1 MNSIT
6 LSLYSSL
13 VGDLFSVTL
22 NHVVALG
29 AANVRANSSNTLSIS
44 KKSTTRS
51 PYPCTSN
58 RAYEITVSYPKSAFG
73 VIRINSSKGVHIYIL
88 NLNGGLSPSLSSS
101 SALLWIYFLVA
112 IGVALQ
118 VGAANWDIIWHGVVN
133 VESFFTPPHTAL
145 YSGVGLSLIT
155 TVVGIVAS
163 LRGKTSLRCPV
174 LIYRSI
180 PNPLKL
186 VILGCLVE
194 VFSGQ
199 FDNWWHTNFGFDGL
213 LSPPHL
219 MLISGMLIS
228 IIGALI
234 GTHLFESRK
243 KFKIISEM
251 ICYGILW
258 MITINFVFMFTLP
271 FSDGQYFDFNP
282 SPTAALILGSTL
294 PSIFT
299 AVIFY
304 SLQSIQF
311 PFRMTVVTAT
321 VMTIQSFATITSNN
335 YFASLLPLYLLNILI
350 PISLDVISIFTQN
363 AKNVSTKFNDHKRII
378 FSVAISFFF
387 VTMYFPWTVN
397 MFKSFFGI
405 DLITFE
411 SVLIFEQLLLK
422 FIVPIL
428 MPVSFVSAYLGLLIW
443 KKLYEHS
450 KLTKLFKVV
459 VE

>member
-1 MNSIT
+1 M
-6 LSLYSSL
+6 
-13 VGDLFSVTL
+13 
-22 NHVVALG
+22 
-29 AANVRANSSNTLSIS
+29 
-44 KKSTTRS
+44 
-51 PYPCTSN
+51 
-58 RAYEITVSYPKSAFG
+58 VSYFKPVFG
-73 VIRINSSKGVHIYIL
+73 VIRINLSMDIDIYIL
-88 NLNGGLSPSLSSS
+88 NLNGELSPSLSSS

-112 IGVALQ
+112 LGVALQ

-133 VESFFTPPHTAL
+133 VESFFTPPHTVL
-145 YSGVGLSLIT
+145 YSGVGLSLIA
-155 TVVGIVAS
+155 TVVGLVVSIRRRAS
-163 LRGKTSLRCPV
+163 LRSPFS
-174 LIYRSI
+174 IYRSI

-186 VILGCLVE
+186 IALGCLVE

-234 GTHLFESRK
+234 GTHLFESSK
-243 KFKIISEM
+243 KFKIMSEL

-271 FSDGQYFDFNP
+271 FSDGQYFNFNP
-282 SPTAALILGSTL
+282 SPTVAMILGSTL

-304 SLQSIQF
+304 SIQNIQF

-321 VMTIQSFATITSNN
+321 LMIIQSCATITSNN
-335 YFASLLPLYLLNILI
+335 YFANLLPLYLVNILI
-350 PISLDVISIFTQN
+350 PISLDVISIFTQSN
-363 AKNVSTKFNDHKRII
+363 NNISAKFIDHKRII

-387 VTMYFPWTVN
+387 VTMYFPWSVN

-411 SVLIFEQLLLK
+411 SVLIFEQLLWN

-443 KKLYEHS
+443 KKLYDQS
-450 KLTKLFKVV
+450 RLTNMFKVI

>member
-1 MNSIT
+1 
-6 LSLYSSL
+6 
-13 VGDLFSVTL
+13 
-22 NHVVALG
+22 
-29 AANVRANSSNTLSIS
+29 
-44 KKSTTRS
+44 
-51 PYPCTSN
+51 
-58 RAYEITVSYPKSAFG
+58 
-73 VIRINSSKGVHIYIL
+73 VIRLNLSKDIDVYIL
-88 NLNGGLSPSLSSS
+88 NLNGKLSLSPSSS
-101 SALLWIYFLVA
+101 SALLWIYFLIA
-112 IGVALQ
+112 LGVALQ

-133 VESFFTPPHTAL
+133 VESFFTPPHTVL

-155 TVVGIVAS
+155 TVVGLIVS
-163 LRGKTSLRCPV
+163 IRQKTSLRCPFS
-174 LIYRSI
+174 IYRSI

-186 VILGCLVE
+186 IALGCLVE

-228 IIGALI
+228 IIGALV
-234 GTHLFESRK
+234 GTHLLVSRK
-243 KFKIISEM
+243 KFKIMSEM

-258 MITINFVFMFTLP
+258 MVTINFVFMFTLP

-294 PSIFT
+294 PSVFT

-304 SLQSIQF
+304 SLQNIQF
-311 PFRMTVVTAT
+311 PFRMTVVAAT
-321 VMTIQSFATITSNN
+321 LMTIQSSATITSNN
-335 YFASLLPLYLLNILI
+335 YFASLFPFYLMNILI
-350 PISLDVISIFTQN
+350 PLSLDVISILTQN
-363 AKNVSTKFNDHKRII
+363 SKKVPTKFNDHKRII

-387 VTMYFPWTVN
+387 VTMYFPWSVN

-411 SVLIFEQLLLK
+411 SVLIFEQLLWK

-443 KKLYEHS
+443 TRMYEHS
-450 KLTKLFKVV
+450 KLTNMFKVV
-459 VE
+459 VK

>member
-1 MNSIT
+1 M
-6 LSLYSSL
+6 
-13 VGDLFSVTL
+13 
-22 NHVVALG
+22 
-29 AANVRANSSNTLSIS
+29 
-44 KKSTTRS
+44 
-51 PYPCTSN
+51 
-58 RAYEITVSYPKSAFG
+58 VSYLKPAFG
-73 VIRINSSKGVHIYIL
+73 MIRINLSRNIDMYIL
-88 NLNGGLSPSLSSS
+88 NLNGELSPSLSSS
-101 SALLWIYFLVA
+101 SSLLWIYFLVA
-112 IGVALQ
+112 LGIALQ

-133 VESFFTPPHTAL
+133 VESFFTPPHTVL
-145 YSGVGLSLIT
+145 YSGVGLTLIAS
-155 TVVGIVAS
+155 VVGILVS
-163 LRGKTSLRCPV
+163 IKQKTSLTRPFS
-174 LIYRSI
+174 IYRNI

-186 VILGCLVE
+186 IILGCLVE

-199 FDNWWHTNFGFDGL
+199 FDNWWHNNFGFDGL

-243 KFKIISEM
+243 RFKIMSEM

-258 MITINFVFMFTLP
+258 IITINFIFMFTLP

-294 PSIFT
+294 PPILT
-299 AVIFY
+299 AIIFY
-304 SLQSIQF
+304 SLQNIQF

-321 VMTIQSFATITSNN
+321 LMTIQSTSTITSNN
-335 YFASLLPLYLLNILI
+335 YFMSLLPLYIMNILV
-350 PISLDVISIFTQN
+350 PLSLDAISVFAQSN
-363 AKNVSTKFNDHKRII
+363 KNVSAKSKDHKHII

-387 VTMYFPWTVN
+387 ITMYFPWSVN
-397 MFKSFFGI
+397 IFKSFFGM

-411 SVLIFEQLLLK
+411 SVLIFEQLLWK

-428 MPVSFVSAYLGLLIW
+428 IPVSFASAYLGLLIW
-443 KKLYEHS
+443 KKMNERS
-450 KLTKLFKVV
+450 KLTNIFKVV

>member
-1 MNSIT
+1 M
-6 LSLYSSL
+6 
-13 VGDLFSVTL
+13 
-22 NHVVALG
+22 
-29 AANVRANSSNTLSIS
+29 
-44 KKSTTRS
+44 
-51 PYPCTSN
+51 
-58 RAYEITVSYPKSAFG
+58 VSYLEPAFG
-73 VIRINSSKGVHIYIL
+73 VIRINLSKDIDIYIL
-88 NLNGGLSPSLSSS
+88 NLNGELSPSLSSS
-101 SALLWIYFLVA
+101 SALLWIYFLIA
-112 IGVALQ
+112 LGVALQ

-133 VESFFTPPHTAL
+133 VESFFTPPHTVL
-145 YSGVGLSLIT
+145 YSGVGLSLIAT
-155 TVVGIVAS
+155 FVGIVISTKQKSS
-163 LRGKTSLRCPV
+163 LSPYS
-174 LIYRSI
+174 IYRNI

-186 VILGCLVE
+186 IVLGCLVE
-194 VFSGQ
+194 LFSGE

-228 IIGALI
+228 ILGALI

-243 KFKIISEM
+243 KFKTMSEM
-251 ICYGILW
+251 ICYGIIW

-304 SLQSIQF
+304 SVQNIQF

-321 VMTIQSFATITSNN
+321 LMTIQSSATITSNN
-335 YFASLLPLYLLNILI
+335 YFMSLLPLYFLNMLI
-350 PISLDVISIFTQN
+350 PVSLDVLSIFTRN
-363 AKNVSTKFNDHKRII
+363 NKNVFVNSNDHTRII

-387 VTMYFPWTVN
+387 VTMYFPWSVN

-405 DLITFE
+405 NLITFQ
-411 SVLIFEQLLLK
+411 SVLIFEQLLWK
-422 FIVPIL
+422 FILPIL
-428 MPVSFVSAYLGLLIW
+428 VPVSLVSAYLGLLIW
-443 KKLYEHS
+443 KKLCEHT
-450 KLTKLFKVV
+450 KLTNMFKFV

>member
-1 MNSIT
+1 
-6 LSLYSSL
+6 
-13 VGDLFSVTL
+13 
-22 NHVVALG
+22 
-29 AANVRANSSNTLSIS
+29 
-44 KKSTTRS
+44 
-51 PYPCTSN
+51 
-58 RAYEITVSYPKSAFG
+58 
-73 VIRINSSKGVHIYIL
+73 VIRINLSKDIDIYIL

-101 SALLWIYFLVA
+101 SALLWIYFLIA
-112 IGVALQ
+112 LGVALQ
-118 VGAANWDIIWHGVVN
+118 VGAANWDIIWHGIVN
-133 VESFFTPPHTAL
+133 VESFFTPPHTVL
-145 YSGVGLSLIT
+145 YSGVGLSLIAT
-155 TVVGIVAS
+155 LVGIIAS
-163 LRGKTSLRCPV
+163 IRQKTSLRSTFS
-174 LIYRSI
+174 IYHSI

-186 VILGCLVE
+186 IALGCLVE

-228 IIGALI
+228 IIGALV
-234 GTHLFESRK
+234 GTHLFESSK
-243 KFKIISEM
+243 KFKNISEM
-251 ICYGILW
+251 ICYGVLW

-294 PSIFT
+294 PAVLT

-304 SLQSIQF
+304 SLQNIKF

-321 VMTIQSFATITSNN
+321 LMTIQSSATITSNN
-335 YFASLLPLYLLNILI
+335 YFANLLPFYLMNILI

-363 AKNVSTKFNDHKRII
+363 SKNVFPKSNDHKRII

-387 VTMYFPWTVN
+387 VTMYFPWSVN

-405 DLITFE
+405 DLITFQ
-411 SVLIFEQLLLK
+411 SVLIFEQLLWK

-443 KKLYEHS
+443 RKMYEHS
-450 KLTKLFKVV
+450 KFTNMFKVV

>member
-1 MNSIT
+1 MST
-6 LSLYSSL
+6 
-13 VGDLFSVTL
+13 
-22 NHVVALG
+22 G
-29 AANVRANSSNTLSIS
+29 AYKIM
-44 KKSTTRS
+44 
-51 PYPCTSN
+51 
-58 RAYEITVSYPKSAFG
+58 VSYLKPAFG
-73 VIRINSSKGVHIYIL
+73 VIRINLSKDIDIYIL
-88 NLNGGLSPSLSSS
+88 NLNGELSPSLSSS
-101 SALLWIYFLVA
+101 SALLWIYFLIA
-112 IGVALQ
+112 LGVALQ

-133 VESFFTPPHTAL
+133 VESFFTPPHTVL
-145 YSGVGLSLIT
+145 YSGVGLSLIAT
-155 TVVGIVAS
+155 FVGIVISTKQKSS
-163 LRGKTSLRCPV
+163 LSPYS
-174 LIYRSI
+174 IYRNI

-186 VILGCLVE
+186 IVLGCLME
-194 VFSGQ
+194 LISGE

-228 IIGALI
+228 ILGALI

-243 KFKIISEM
+243 KFKTMSEM
-251 ICYGILW
+251 ICYGIIW

-304 SLQSIQF
+304 SVQNIQF

-321 VMTIQSFATITSNN
+321 LMTIQSSATITSNN
-335 YFASLLPLYLLNILI
+335 YFMSLLPLYFLNMLI
-350 PISLDVISIFTQN
+350 PVSLDVLSIFTRN
-363 AKNVSTKFNDHKRII
+363 NKNVSVNSNNHMRII

-387 VTMYFPWTVN
+387 VTMYFPWSVN

-405 DLITFE
+405 NLITFQ
-411 SVLIFEQLLLK
+411 SVMIFEQLLWT
-422 FIVPIL
+422 FILPIL
-428 MPVSFVSAYLGLLIW
+428 MPVSLVSAYLGLLIW
-443 KKLYEHS
+443 KKLCEHS
-450 KLTKLFKVV
+450 KLTNVFKFV